1 VAQADDDALMALVQR
16 REQTAFERLV
26 ARHLDSVHRYL
37 TRMTYSSFEADDLS
51 QETFLRVWQRAGSYR
66 PGRVRLTTWLHTI
79 AHNLAVDGL
88 RRRRPATDT
97 AIEAADDDAAG
108 PEARLLA
115 AETGRLLDGALT
127 ALPANQ
133 RAAVLLC
140 QVQGF
145 SNREAAAIVGV
156 SVRSLESLLA
166 RARRSLRQAL
176 LATEGDI

>member
-1 VAQADDDALMALVQR
+1 MALVQR
-16 REQTAFERLV
+16 RDQDAFRQLV

-37 TRMTYSSFEADDLS
+37 MRMTYSSFDADDLS
-51 QETFLRVWQRAGSYR
+51 QETFLRLWQRAGSYR

-79 AHNLAVDGL
+79 AHNLAVDAL
-88 RRRRPATDT
+88 RRRRPEMD
-97 AIEAADDDAAG
+97 ERLDPGPDDAPG

-115 AETGRLLDGALT
+115 AESGRMLNAALA

-145 SNREAAAIVGV
+145 SNRDAAAIVGV

-166 RARRSLRQAL
+166 RARRTLRHAL
-176 LATEGDI
+176 LADGEDDDAH